1 MIENLFNSRHTC
13 RTYTDTPVCEEH
25 TNLIIES
32 AKKAPSKNC
41 IFPYR
46 IAAYTQ
52 SNEGKAAK
60 EHLYRN
66 VCTTIWNIKKDDML
80 SYDFDRSKVQTSTI
94 KMVQC
99 LRQIKSPLTLQFIGK
114 FVDDKNSK
122 NLFFDNAKN
131 FPSYTISEAMKNENL
146 EAIARVIRDVT
157 IAGSW
162 AQLAAQELGYDTS
175 FVGIAGQHDNALV
188 NQSPYINIEDNE
200 TAILMLCIGKKD
212 IDDVS
217 NTTRCQLEELNII
230 DNTVTEAVF
239 YERTRPGEKHFRGN
253 IVPHVSYI

>member
-13 RTYTDTPVCEEH
+13 RTYTDTLVCEEH
-25 TNLIIES
+25 MNLIIES

-66 VCTTIWNIKKDDML
+66 VCTTIWNIKKDDMP
-80 SYDFDRSKVQTSTI
+80 SYDFDRTSIQTPNI

-114 FVDDKNSK
+114 FVDDYNSK
-122 NLFFDNAKN
+122 NLYFDNANN
-131 FPSYTISEAMKNENL
+131 FPSYTISEAMKNGNL
-146 EAIARVIRDVT
+146 ETIARVIRDVT
-157 IAGSW
+157 IACSW

-212 IDDVS
+212 IDDAA
-217 NTTRCQLEELNII
+217 NTARCQLEELNII